1 MISDSAVIIAV
12 VVLAVLFGLLFFF
25 FSFYL
30 SKLIMERDKT
40 TELVQLQLT
49 KQMNQNTAKS
59 NDDFTRITKEVIE
72 ASIGDSFKIMQK
84 QIAEVLNVHKSVV
97 KRSEESFEKE
107 LADLRQN
114 FIDSSNESLKA
125 INSHV
130 ESEGNLAKDV
140 LSKRVEAEFAKVEG
154 ELSEYKKSKENVIEE
169 EVRKVVNKVAK
180 EVLNK
185 TLSSSEHEK
194 IVIDALEVAK
204 KEGFFGV

>member
-1 MISDSAVIIAV
+1 MISDSAVIVAV
-12 VVLAVLFGLLFFF
+12 VVLAVFFGLLFFF

-40 TELVQLQLT
+40 TELVQFQLSQ
-49 KQMNQNTAKS
+49 QMNQNTAKS
-59 NDDFTRITKEVIE
+59 NEDFTNITKEVIE
-72 ASIGDSFKIMQK
+72 ASIGDSFKLMQK
-84 QIAEVLNVHKSVV
+84 QISEVLAVHKSVV
-97 KRSEESFEKE
+97 KDSEKTFEKE

-114 FIDSSNESLKA
+114 FVDSSNESLTA
-125 INSHV
+125 IKNHV

-140 LSKRVEAEFAKVEG
+140 LSKRVEAEFAKVIE
-154 ELSEYKKSKENVIEE
+154 ELSEYKKSKEGVVEE
-169 EVRKVVNKVAK
+169 EVRAVVNKIAK

-185 TLSSSEHEK
+185 TFSSSEHEK

>member
-59 NDDFTRITKEVIE
+59 NEDFTKITKEVIE
-72 ASIGDSFKIMQK
+72 ASIGDSFKLMQK
-84 QIAEVLNVHKSVV
+84 QISEVLNVHKSVIQS
-97 KRSEESFEKE
+97 SEKSFEKE
-107 LADLRQN
+107 LADLRQS

-125 INSHV
+125 INNHV